1 MNTAFI
7 HAIPLSG
14 QLINPGAALML
25 LLGFAMLAQRRV
37 LSLINLF
44 MM

>member
-14 QLINPGAALML
+14 QLINLCAAIML

-37 LSLINLF
+37 L
-44 MM
+44 